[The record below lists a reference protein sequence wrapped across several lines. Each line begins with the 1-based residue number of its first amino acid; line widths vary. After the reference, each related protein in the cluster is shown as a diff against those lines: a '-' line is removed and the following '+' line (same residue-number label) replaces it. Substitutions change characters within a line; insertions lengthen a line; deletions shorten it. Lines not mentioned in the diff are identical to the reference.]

1 MDVQGHGDELCLADC
16 NFPAQSIAEAQGGQT
31 SRGPRIVYA
40 LGTDNVQM
48 LEAVLKLMP
57 LDQYVPQPVSGNAGH
72 KLVRLLLLLLAA
84 APVPQRLP
92 SPGAVASRR
101 GWTAAVATDARA
113 SHGGTAKRAGE
124 Q

>member
-1 MDVQGHGDELCLADC
+1 LFHVQGHGDELCLADC

-57 LDQYVPQPVSGNAGH
+57 LDQYVPQPVSEVKRNAS
-72 KLVRLLLLLLAA
+72 LQLCCCYCCC
-84 APVPQRLP
+84 
-92 SPGAVASRR
+92 SY
-101 GWTAAVATDARA
+101 
-113 SHGGTAKRAGE
+113 
-124 Q
+124 